1 MCIFDA
7 MKTKLR
13 NALLLWK
20 KAGLR
25 FIIPVVV
32 ISTLAGGIARIFFWR
47 DEMMW
52 ITIYDP
58 SGAVSSSV
66 ISLICAIASVG
77 VFIRHH
83 AGNMDKLVPIGMSV
97 TMPMIYFMCLMCSIF
112 LSEGIEG
119 ILSSSDGITHFDEF
133 MLTGVYALYFI
144 LANIALMIP
153 VTIFNIIMFRKMRK
167 RLDTQE

>member
-13 NALLLWK
+13 DALRLWK

-32 ISTLAGGIARIFFWR
+32 ISTLAGGLVRIFFWR

-83 AGNMDKLVPIGMSV
+83 AGNMDKLVPIGMSAAI
-97 TMPMIYFMCLMCSIF
+97 PMIYLICWLCNITLM
-112 LSEGIEG
+112 SEGF
-119 ILSSSDGITHFDEF
+119 SSSNEITLLDALMFITSSLY
-133 MLTGVYALYFI
+133 MLIFI

-153 VTIFNIIMFRKMRK
+153 IIIFDIIMFRKMRK